1 MAGRKSNK
9 LIEFLLSRE
18 GETND
23 EVREYLLEVGIDPDE
38 AVKSAL
44 KAIKKRRA
52 ERKKA
57 EGRSLVERFNEAIQ
71 QTKDDI
77 KKEFTEENSRIEGA
91 FAFKGMKKTN
101 DENIKMLEEDNRKL
115 EILKKVRDDNRG
127 KS

>member
-1 MAGRKSNK
+1 MAERKSNK
-9 LIEFLLSRE
+9 LIEFLLSTE
-18 GETND
+18 GETNE
-23 EVREYLLEVGIDPDE
+23 EVREYLMEVGIAPDE
-38 AVKSAL
+38 AIKSAL

-77 KKEFTEENSRIEGA
+77 KKEFTEENSKIEGA

-101 DENIKMLEEDNRKL
+101 DENIKMLEEDNKKL

>member
-1 MAGRKSNK
+1 MAERKSNK

-77 KKEFTEENSRIEGA
+77 KKEFTEENSKIEGA

>member
-57 EGRSLVERFNEAIQ
+57 EGRSLVERFNKALQ
-71 QTKDDI
+71 HKTDDI
-77 KKEFTEENSRIEGA
+77 RKEFSEENSKIEGA

-101 DENIKMLEEDNRKL
+101 DENIKMLEEDNKKL

>member
-1 MAGRKSNK
+1 MAERKSNK

-101 DENIKMLEEDNRKL
+101 DENIKMLEEDNKKL

>member
-77 KKEFTEENSRIEGA
+77 KKEFTEENSKIEGA

-101 DENIKMLEEDNRKL
+101 DENIKMLEEDNKKL

>member
-1 MAGRKSNK
+1 MADEKTNK
-9 LIEFLLSRE
+9 LIEFLMSTE
-18 GETND
+18 GETNE
-23 EVREYLLEVGIDPDE
+23 EVREYLLEVGIDPEE
-38 AVKSAL
+38 AIKSAL

-57 EGRSLVERFNEAIQ
+57 EGRSLVEKFNEAIQ
-71 QTKDDI
+71 HTKDGFI
-77 KKEFTEENSRIEGA
+77 KEPTEENSKIEGA
-91 FAFKGMKKTN
+91 FAFKGMKKTT